1 MALVAS
7 LCFASGNLI
16 EKWAVD
22 RMPPF
27 SLGGM
32 GQAVRA
38 LLRSRWWLVG
48 AAVSVIGLPIQMIA
62 YSRLAISIVQSISVA
77 GIVVLVGVAS
87 LLYGER
93 FGRRELTGLALA
105 VGSLVLVSLSL
116 TNGADSSGRHDSGGA
131 VLVSTVC
138 ALVVVGAALLTPAR
152 KDRSGFVFGVLAGLL
167 YRIEWPRRQ
176 GPLQSRLAIRVGGF
190 GSACDRLA
198 LLVPLLRVLG
208 TRPRGVPGRHSAQ
221 PGRRGG
227 IALHRRGFQ
236 RVRGGDRHGGVQG
249 APAQRWSR
257 SGSCVS

>member
-32 GQAVRA
+32 RQAVRA
-38 LLRSRWWLVG
+38 ILRSRWWLVG
-48 AAVSVIGLPIQMIA
+48 AVVSVIGLPIQMIA

-93 FGRRELTGLALA
+93 FGRREVTGLALA

-116 TNGADSSGRHDSGGA
+116 TNGAGRAGATRLGRGSSRQH
-131 VLVSTVC
+131 
-138 ALVVVGAALLTPAR
+138 
-152 KDRSGFVFGVLAGLL
+152 GLRPCL
-167 YRIEWPRRQ
+167 SSAWPC
-176 GPLQSRLAIRVGGF
+176 S
-190 GSACDRLA
+190 
-198 LLVPLLRVLG
+198 
-208 TRPRGVPGRHSAQ
+208 HQ
-221 PGRRGG
+221 PGRM
-227 IALHRRGFQ
+227 A
-236 RVRGGDRHGGVQG
+236 V
-249 APAQRWSR
+249 
-257 SGSCVS
+257 VSSSACSPDCSMD